1 MEVKVVMLNGNT
13 VSLMVNP
20 HDTVGSLKN
29 RIQEKMGVARH
40 QQSLAVDNGQRN
52 PLSDDSKPLSFYGVH
67 SGSLV
72 TLLITQRTTIQV
84 FLRNEKGQ
92 TSTYDVKPDETVLDF
107 KEMVKYR
114 EGVEVS
120 QQRLLHQSKEM
131 ENTRRLSD
139 YDVTDMSTIDL
150 LFRLRGGLPRSYG
163 CQRVVC

>member
-13 VSLMVNP
+13 VNLMVNP
-20 HDTVGSLKN
+20 QDTVGSLKN

-67 SGSLV
+67 SGSRV
-72 TLLITQRTTIQV
+72 TLLVTQRTTIQV

-92 TSTYDVKPDETVLDF
+92 TSTYDVKPDGSVLDF
-107 KEMVKYR
+107 KEKVKCR

-120 QQRLLHQSKEM
+120 QQRLLHQSREM
-131 ENTRRLSD
+131 ENNMRLCD
-139 YDVTDMSTIDL
+139 YNVTDMSTIDM
-150 LFRLRGGLPRSYG
+150 LFRLRGGKPMS
-163 CQRVVC
+163 